1 MLAGFSSKYIPSA
14 NKREDR
20 CICRKSYVLT
30 YIVVVYLY
38 PSTSHT
44 CTCCGCCYNVG
55 TIAIAL
61 QRENTPTIDRIKLI
75 REQRKSGGNSL
86 ACGGNRG
93 HAVLHQSCSAAQH
106 GSTSDSS
113 SKCWCWCCL
122 LAVFRPPSYVYQLP
136 TCTLGSRFGETPR
149 LMHGTAFSRLVGG
162 CGGHMQI
169 SLPPQKPTSSII
181 HKEEKSE
188 HHRNS

>member
-1 MLAGFSSKYIPSA
+1 MGSNVLAGLAVNTYHLRT
-14 NKREDR
+14 RER
-20 CICRKSYVLT
+20 
-30 YIVVVYLY
+30 IVVFAEKVMYLHSRSLLY

-93 HAVLHQSCSAAQH
+93 HAVLHQSCSAAHATREYFRQQQQ
-106 GSTSDSS
+106 
-113 SKCWCWCCL
+113 CCCCL

-136 TCTLGSRFGETPR
+136 TCTLDSRFDETPR
-149 LMHGTAFSRLVGG
+149 LVHGTAFSRLVGG
-162 CGGHMQI
+162 CGRHM
-169 SLPPQKPTSSII
+169 
-181 HKEEKSE
+181 
-188 HHRNS
+188 